1 MTRQLIDD
9 CFLHD
14 KHRLKHEEALEI
26 LRRNI
31 SPVTTRETVPLA
43 SALGRVLAD
52 DITSPRPIP
61 GHRNAAVDGYAFAH
75 ASYDQSSGSRH
86 LVTHR
91 VTAGDGLLQSAEPD
105 AAARIFTGAVMPTA
119 YDSVV
124 MQEDV
129 VLENE
134 ADGPPRVAI
143 PAGLKAGA
151 NCRQAGEDTK
161 EGGLLASRHARLT
174 PQHIAAIASGG
185 IAELPV
191 FRPLKVAILST
202 GNEIITPGDQF
213 SLGKVYNS
221 NGPMLVGLAAAH
233 GITVTDLGIIPDKAD
248 VIATT
253 IETAAKNQDVI
264 ISSGGASKGEEDHVI
279 TTLQALGRQHMW
291 QLAIKP
297 GRPMSFGQIG
307 DTIFIGL
314 PGNPVAAF
322 ICFLLYATPLLRRLA
337 GEAWWQPTRF
347 KVAADFEI
355 KSKKPDRREF
365 LRGSLVTRNG
375 ETVAEKFAQDGSGLI
390 RSLTTSNTLIELPE
404 ETTSVEKGQPVTV
417 IPFSNWGL

>member
-1 MTRQLIDD
+1 MNRQLIDD

-14 KHRLKHEEALEI
+14 KDRLRHDEALDI
-26 LRRNI
+26 LRQNI
-31 SPVTTRETVPLA
+31 APVTGSETVVIKE
-43 SALGRVLAD
+43 ALGRVLAEN
-52 DITSPRPIP
+52 ITSPRPIP

-75 ASYDQSSGSRH
+75 AAYDAKNGTSFA
-86 LVTHR
+86 VTHR
-91 VTAGDGLLQSAEPD
+91 ITAGDGLLQSAKPND
-105 AAARIFTGAVMPTA
+105 AARIFTGAVMPTA

-129 VLENE
+129 TLEN
-134 ADGPPRVAI
+134 DGNRKEMVTI

-151 NCRQAGEDTK
+151 NCRQAGEDTQ
-161 EGGLLASRHARLT
+161 EGGLLASKNSRLT

-185 IAELPV
+185 INEVPV

-202 GNEIITPGDQF
+202 GNEVITPGDAY

-221 NGPMLVGLAAAH
+221 NGPMLVGLAAF
-233 GITVTDLGIIPDKAD
+233 GRIEVTDLGIIPDKAAL
-248 VIATT
+248 IAQT
-253 IETAAKNQDVI
+253 IETAAQNHDVI
-264 ISSGGASKGEEDHVI
+264 ISSGGASKGEEDHI
-279 TTLQALGRQHMW
+279 IKTLRRLGKQHMW

-297 GRPMSFGQIG
+297 GRPMSFGQIN
-307 DTIFIGL
+307 DTIFLGL

-322 ICFLLYATPLLRRLA
+322 ICFLLYAAPILRRLG
-337 GEAWWQPTRF
+337 GEDWWQPTRF
-347 KVAADFEI
+347 KVPADFEI

-365 LRGSLVTRNG
+365 LRGSLITKEGR
-375 ETVAEKFAQDGSGLI
+375 TVAEKFEQDGSGLI

-417 IPFSNWGL
+417 IPFTNWGL